1 MNKGKGSKKV
11 LFVVTS
17 CNVKGATGIPTGFNL
32 SEVTHP
38 LEKLEASGVVVDI
51 ASIKGGNAPLDGLE
65 DFNDPINAKYWADT
79 DFRKAI
85 TNTLKLDAAKASDY
99 DAIFFAGGHGT
110 MWDFPDSAAVLKL
123 VPEFYESGKIVSA
136 VCHGPAALVNVKLG
150 DGSYLI
156 SGKNVAAF
164 TNGEEEEV
172 QSTNVVPFLLE
183 DALIKN
189 GANYKH
195 ASNWNNNIAID
206 DRLITGQ
213 NPQSAASVGE
223 ALVKML
229 KINSTGASAPKPAFS
244 SADVSSVSPALGKY
258 IAEKLVGEIWERPG
272 LSKHDRCIVTLSCL
286 IARNQANAMPHYFI
300 KALNNGVAPGEISE
314 IITHLAFY
322 SGVPNAMSAVI
333 AAKEVFAN
341 YGILQ
346 AELPSTDPLM
356 LDKSEALPGDENRA
370 DFIQQNITPLS
381 EGFAKYTNELL
392 YGEVWLRSGLSS
404 RSRSLATVCAMIAAG
419 DMQFLGMYMGRA
431 VQHGITK
438 PEMGEVLT
446 QLAFYAGWPKIISA
460 SLVVKEV
467 YDGAGK

>member
-1 MNKGKGSKKV
+1 MNKGKGTPKA

-17 CNVKGATGIPTGFNL
+17 CNVKGAIGIPTGFNL

-38 LEKLEASGVVVDI
+38 LEKLEESGVVVDI
-51 ASIKGGNAPLDGLE
+51 ASIKGGEAPLDGLE
-65 DFNDPINAKYWADT
+65 DLNDPINARYWADA

-85 TNTLKLDAAKASDY
+85 SHTLKLDDVKASDY

-110 MWDFPDSAAVLKL
+110 MWDFRDSPAVLKL

-136 VCHGPAALVNVKLG
+136 VCHGPAALVNVKLS

-156 SGKNVAAF
+156 AGKNVAGF

-195 ASNWNNNIAID
+195 APNWNDNIAID
-206 DRLITGQ
+206 ERLITGQ
-213 NPQSAASVGE
+213 NPQSAASVGK

-229 KINSTGASAPKPAFS
+229 KINSTGATAPKPAFS
-244 SADVSSVSPALGKY
+244 NADVSSVSPALGKY
-258 IAEKLVGEIWERPG
+258 IAEKLVGEVWGRPW

-286 IARNQANAMPHYFI
+286 IARNQSNAMPHYFI
-300 KALNNGVAPGEISE
+300 KALNNGITPGELSE

-322 SGVPNAMSAVI
+322 SGVPNAMSAV
-333 AAKEVFAN
+333 AVAKDVFAN
-341 YGILQ
+341 LGISQ

-356 LDKSEALPGDENRA
+356 LDKKEVLPGDENRVA
-370 DFIQQNITPLS
+370 FIQQNIAPIS
-381 EGFAKYTNELL
+381 VGFAKYTNELL

-419 DMQFLGMYMGRA
+419 DTQFLGLYMTRA
-431 VQHGITK
+431 VEHGITRQ
-438 PEMGEVLT
+438 EMGEALT
-446 QLAFYAGWPKIISA
+446 QLAFYAGWPKLIAA

-467 YDGAGK
+467 YDGQNK

>member
-17 CNVKGATGIPTGFNL
+17 NNVKGATGIPTGFNL

-38 LEKLEASGVVVDI
+38 LEKLEESGVVVDI
-51 ASIKGGNAPLDGLE
+51 ASIKGGEAPLDGLE
-65 DFNDPINAKYWADT
+65 DFNDPINAKYWADA

-85 TNTLKLDAAKASDY
+85 ANTLKLDDVKASNY

-110 MWDFPDSAAVLKL
+110 MWDFPDSPAVLKL

-136 VCHGPAALVNVKLG
+136 VCHGPASLVNVKLS

-183 DALIKN
+183 DALIKH

-195 ASNWNNNIAID
+195 APNWNDNIAID
-206 DRLITGQ
+206 ERLITGQ
-213 NPQSAASVGE
+213 NPQSAASVGK
-223 ALVKML
+223 AIVKML
-229 KINSTGASAPKPAFS
+229 KINSAGATTPKPAFS

-258 IAEKLVGEIWERPG
+258 IAEKLVGEVWERPW
-272 LSKHDRCIVTLSCL
+272 LSRHDRCIVTLSCL
-286 IARNQANAMPHYFI
+286 IARNQTNAMPHYFI
-300 KALNNGVAPGEISE
+300 KALNNGITPGEISE

-322 SGVPNAMSAVI
+322 SGVPNAMAAIAV
-333 AAKEVFAN
+333 AKDVFAN
-341 YGILQ
+341 HGISQ

-356 LDKSEALPGDENRA
+356 LNKNEALPGDENRVT
-370 DFIQQNITPLS
+370 FIQQNIAPIS
-381 EGFAKYTNELL
+381 VGFTKYTNELL

-419 DMQFLGMYMGRA
+419 DTQFLGLYMARA
-431 VQHGITK
+431 VEHGITRQ
-438 PEMGEVLT
+438 EMGEVLT
-446 QLAFYAGWPKIISA
+446 QLAFYAGWPKLIAA

-467 YDGAGK
+467 YDGQKK